1 MKFPF
6 FKTLVLA
13 GAMVVAWNCSHDSV
27 VNVPGDPGAYYE
39 DVKSLNLGDQTIYI
53 NDDNEVKDEN
63 GNIIGSFD
71 PSTGEVINTQGE
83 KIAENV
89 NKDELENTQIS
100 TGDNSQDNQQGSNQQ
115 NEQQGNP
122 QNPSQQSSDN
132 TQGGQQNPT
141 QGGQQGNSQGGQQ
154 DNTQGGQQQGGGNT
168 QTVTSSD
175 CNQNGITGC
184 QTFNAYPGA
193 DVGKIVIPNANEYP
207 QWGDWSMQ
215 DMFSIDWSYDKKEVT
230 LTVKIPAD
238 KAAGT
243 YTDVLKVGNKEIPFK
258 ITISGSASGGQQ
270 SGGQQTQSSN
280 SQQQPQQPKSS
291 SSQQQQQPKSSSS
304 VSGGGQQTS
313 GCPNISGTG
322 NKDGFASRYWDGCKP
337 SCSWKE
343 NSNGNPSRQCNANG
357 TTQNYDY
364 NAQSVCSGGGS
375 AATCLSQVP
384 FTVNGCDKYGF
395 AFAAVPAGLGGAC
408 GKCFKLDFTG
418 TGKYETKLN
427 HQKLKGKSLIIMVT
441 NVGTDVNGGQFDI
454 MIPGGGVGMYN
465 GVSGYGWGNQGETY
479 GGLLSNCENEAGYQG
494 TDQDIYERRK
504 SCLINKCNSVF
515 PAGDARNGCLFLANF
530 MEAAG
535 NPEHKYVEITCPDVL
550 KSRY

>member
-1 MKFPF
+1 M
-6 FKTLVLA
+6 
-13 GAMVVAWNCSHDSV
+13 GNESV
-27 VNVPGDPGAYYE
+27 F
-39 DVKSLNLGDQTIYI
+39 I
-53 NDDNEVKDEN
+53 NDNNEVKDKN

-100 TGDNSQDNQQGSNQQ
+100 TGDNSQSNQQGSNQQ

-141 QGGQQGNSQGGQQ
+141 QGGQQNPTQGGQQ
-154 DNTQGGQQQGGGNT
+154 DNPQSGQQQGGGNT

-193 DVGKIVIPNANEYP
+193 DVGKIVIPNANDYP
-207 QWGDWSMQ
+207 QWGNWSMQ
-215 DMFSIDWSYDKKEVT
+215 DMFSIEWSYDKKEVT

-258 ITISGSASGGQQ
+258 ITISGNASGGQQ

-313 GCPNISGTG
+313 GCPNIVTKGG
-322 NKDGFASRYWDGCKP
+322 GGKGWASRYWDCSKP
-337 SCSWKE
+337 SCSWTE
-343 NSNGNPSRQCNANG
+343 NAGNYRARMCTVSQGLISDPSAKSILDG
-357 TTQNYDY
+357 GPATT
-364 NAQSVCSGGGS
+364 CF
-375 AATCLSQVP
+375 SQVP
-384 FTVNGCDKYGF
+384 FTVNGCTNMAF
-395 AFAAVPAGLGGAC
+395 AFAAVPGNSPQC
-408 GKCFKLDFTG
+408 GKCFMLTFTG
-418 TGKYETKLN
+418 GKRYGDPDAN
-427 HQKLKGKSLIIMVT
+427 HQKLKGKKLIVMASNI
-441 NVGTDVNGGQFDI
+441 GYDVAGGQFDI
-454 MIPGGGVGMYN
+454 MIPGGGVGQKN
-465 GVSGYGWGNQGETY
+465 GCATQLAGINLGNGEGGFLRDCEGESGYDASKY
-479 GGLLSNCENEAGYQG
+479 A
-494 TDQDIYERRK
+494 
-504 SCLINKCNSVF
+504 SCVINKCNSAF
-515 PAGDARNGCLFLANF
+515 ANYPDLKEGCKFIATW

-535 NPEHKYVEITCPDVL
+535 NPEHEYVEVDCPQVL
-550 KSRY
+550 KDRY